1 MEIESIDFTVFEKQT
16 VEEKNVAPI
25 TSVVA
30 VNEIS
35 NDNSAIPDESEDL
48 RRRANERLAKLRN
61 LPFNTGSTDPNSE
74 YDTVPAYLRRNMEKQ
89 VQIADVETFY
99 SHYTVKNNS
108 ENQIDLNTINSFLDG
123 KKPD

>member
-1 MEIESIDFTVFEKQT
+1 
-16 VEEKNVAPI
+16 
-25 TSVVA
+25 VVT
-30 VNEIS
+30 VNEMS
-35 NDNSAIPDESEDL
+35 NENSAIADESEDL

-61 LPFNTGSTDPNSE
+61 LSFNTGSTDPNSE

-108 ENQIDLNTINSFLDG
+108 ENQIELNTINSFLDG